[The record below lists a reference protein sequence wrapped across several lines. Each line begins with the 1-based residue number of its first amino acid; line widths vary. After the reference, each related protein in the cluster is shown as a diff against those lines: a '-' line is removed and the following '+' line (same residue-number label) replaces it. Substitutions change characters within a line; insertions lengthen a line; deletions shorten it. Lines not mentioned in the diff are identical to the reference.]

1 MRLLLDILQGAGV
14 SAAAGIRPFLPTLLT
29 GALASA
35 DLGVDFDG
43 TPFAFLEKPWF
54 LLLMAVGLVASFLGR
69 RYTEDGPG
77 EAALAGVGIGLGGL
91 LFAGT
96 LDDRFDT
103 WWPGL
108 VAGLAIAT
116 IASLTTRSLLG
127 RVRAR
132 LDRQAQAALPLYAE
146 GAGAALA
153 GISVLFPPLAL
164 AGLGFLGRLFAAGRR
179 RAGEKYAGLRI
190 LR

>member
-43 TPFAFLEKPWF
+43 TPFAFLEAPWF
-54 LLLMAVGLVASFLGR
+54 LLILAVALVLSFLGR
-69 RYTEDGPG
+69 HYIEDGPG
-77 EAALAGVGIGLGGL
+77 EAAMAGVGIGLGGL

-96 LDDRFDT
+96 LDDHYDI

-108 VAGLAIAT
+108 IGGVLCAT
-116 IASLTTRSLLG
+116 LASLATRSLLA

-132 LDRQAQAALPLYAE
+132 LDRQAQAALPLY
-146 GAGAALA
+146 
-153 GISVLFPPLAL
+153 
-164 AGLGFLGRLFAAGRR
+164 
-179 RAGEKYAGLRI
+179 
-190 LR
+190 